1 MRAIDID
8 ELWRRIHA
16 TNMKEAVPD
25 YWDLPY
31 DDQRAFRE
39 QGRIIGEIIK
49 SVPVVD
55 AEPVVLCKDCKYAVL
70 YEDAEIPY
78 CDNEDGI
85 CGWVTEYD
93 FCSQGKRAAVDGGA
107 ESENHT

>member
-16 TNMKEAVPD
+16 TDMKEAVPD

-31 DDQRAFRE
+31 DVQRAFKE

-55 AEPVVLCKDCKYAVL
+55 AEPVVLCKDCKYADL
-70 YEDAEIPY
+70 FEGAEIPY
-78 CDNEDGI
+78 CDNEGGI
-85 CGWVTEYD
+85 RGWVTEYD
-93 FCSQGKRAAVDGGA
+93 FCSCGEKASVDGGA